1 MRDHHD
7 ADDAFQA
14 TFLVLVRKV
23 AGLGDPELLGNWL
36 YGVAY
41 RAALKIKRAK
51 ATRFFKERQVMSR
64 RAQESSDPLVSQEL
78 LECLDHEL
86 VKLPEKFRAPIVFCD
101 LEGMTR
107 TAAARKL
114 GCPLGT
120 LNWRL
125 AEARAML
132 AKRLTRRGLGLG
144 AAALALVFQQ
154 SATAAVPMTLMSTTV
169 KIGTLMAAGQ
179 TIPAGMMSAQVAA
192 LTKGVMM
199 SMFFGKFK
207 MATGILVLIGVL
219 GIGAGGVRYRAVA
232 AGQGG
237 KNGVALQESK
247 SSAPVQGEIQVG
259 GFGLS
264 GNNLIF
270 DLKNNTADI
279 KGPGVLTFSSGNNL
293 MGEALREPKN
303 ITIRWKDSMHFH
315 GFNFEIYGGVEAA
328 QDALLLK
335 TEKLFLS
342 IDGMTPFKK
351 QQGDKQLAMIENLK
365 CDSAICFQKDAKDKE
380 GRRTH
385 FVRLT
390 GYQLNMKPAH
400 GGLFVTGPGK
410 VETLVKTRHGQD
422 VAKIMHGMVATRIFF
437 EERMSSKNAENS
449 RTDLYQK
456 NVEVYHFPTED
467 PDSRV
472 DADTPPKDG
481 FYMRC
486 NILENYTSHDT
497 DKPTRMMLAGGNVF
511 FRSQDFFGRAAA
523 VKYNESSD
531 QLTFEGNE
539 DNPAT
544 MYRKGQGQAAP
555 QEIKGSRIIYNRK
568 TGDFQ
573 IEGGNAIVPNVENN
587 GFPALAFDGATYS
600 NQRKIRVPINFKD
613 SLRDSLRHL
622 LLFASWDQGRTYD
635 QAAKVAPDKNEFIFE
650 ATQDGTCWL
659 KVAVIDRQGKQIPEE
674 IQKGKPDRKIII
686 DTMKPVIRSF
696 TAKRQG
702 TDVWVDWE
710 IIEDNF
716 DSKGFRLE
724 YKTDQESS
732 FWTAIDARPGLR
744 GKIFFEPASKGP
756 LSLRL
761 TARDLADNVTEAH
774 WQLAALGD
782 RQTSGNSSA
791 DWKKNLTPEEA
802 RLFRKSQF
810 EAADRLFSENKL
822 LEAMARY
829 QELQDF
835 YRQKVEGLIAFQRIF
850 KCSQNIVSPPQ
861 QVNKA
866 RLATREAVKKA
877 LADLEKMPEDSAAFR
892 REGAWSKEQWQ
903 KYISWIDDQLSP
915 HMNAPIPYNSASAEL
930 PSGKPLQFSFKL
942 CEGDPLGSEA
952 KDSIVVLSK
961 LDALSLPDQEFKLDK
976 SAALPRHGKFDLSI
990 KGKPH
995 GTMAGTSILELDV
1008 ELSTEG
1014 DSTVEP
1020 VKVDDPSRLNVHSIK
1035 TRYNLNLGE
1044 TIKLRLGKGTAD
1056 MQRWLEIT
1064 VQEVTTRK

>member
-1 MRDHHD
+1 VQRILRDHHD

-144 AAALALVFQQ
+144 AAALAVVFQQ

-169 KIGTLMAAGQ
+169 KIGSLMAAGQ

-232 AGQGG
+232 AGPGE

-247 SSAPVQGEIQVG
+247 SSAPVKGEIQLG
-259 GFGLS
+259 SFGIS
-264 GNNLIF
+264 ASNFIF
-270 DLKNNTADI
+270 DSKNNTANV
-279 KGPGVLTFSSGNNL
+279 KGPGVLTFLSGNNL
-293 MGEALREPKN
+293 KGETLSEPKK
-303 ITIRWKDSMHFH
+303 ITIRWKDNMFFDGENAEFCGEVRASQGD
-315 GFNFEIYGGVEAA
+315 GF
-328 QDALLLK
+328 LK
-335 TEKLFLS
+335 CENLYLK
-342 IDGMTPFKK
+342 IDGLSPFKK
-351 QQGDKQLAMIENLK
+351 QQGEKQVAKIESLT
-365 CDSAICFQKDAKDKE
+365 CDRSVSFQNDTKDKE
-380 GRRTH
+380 GKRVH
-385 FVRLT
+385 FERST
-390 GYQLNMKPAH
+390 AYQLNVKPLA
-400 GGLFVTGPGK
+400 GRTIATGPGK
-410 VETLVKTRHGQD
+410 VETLLRDGIQLHINQDDAKVKN
-422 VAKIMHGMVATRIFF
+422 GMKATRIFF
-437 EERMSSKNAENS
+437 EERMFSNN
-449 RTDLYQK
+449 TD
-456 NVEVYHFPTED
+456 N
-467 PDSRV
+467 
-472 DADTPPKDG
+472 TP
-481 FYMRC
+481 
-486 NILENYTSHDT
+486 
-497 DKPTRMMLAGGNVF
+497 
-511 FRSQDFFGRAAA
+511 
-523 VKYNESSD
+523 
-531 QLTFEGNE
+531 
-539 DNPAT
+539 
-544 MYRKGQGQAAP
+544 
-555 QEIKGSRIIYNRK
+555 
-568 TGDFQ
+568 
-573 IEGGNAIVPNVENN
+573 IVPNVENN

-761 TARDLADNVTEAH
+761 TARDLADNVTDAH

-829 QELQDF
+829 QELQDL

-866 RLATREAVKKA
+866 RLATREAAEKA
-877 LADLEKMPEDSAAFR
+877 GDDIKKMPENSEAFR
-892 REGAWSKEQWQ
+892 GEGVWSKKQWQ
-903 KYISWIDDQLSP
+903 QYIIWTADYLNP
-915 HMNAPIPYNSASAEL
+915 HMNPPPPDKWEAAEK

-952 KDSIVVLSK
+952 KNSIVVLSK
-961 LDALSLPDQEFKLDK
+961 LDAVSLPDQEFKLDK

-995 GTMAGTSILELDV
+995 GTMAGTLILKLEV

-1020 VKVDDPSRLNVHSIK
+1020 VKVDDPSRLNVHSIQ
-1035 TRYNLNLGE
+1035 TRYNL
-1044 TIKLRLGKGTAD
+1044 RFS
-1056 MQRWLEIT
+1056 RS
-1064 VQEVTTRK
+1064 